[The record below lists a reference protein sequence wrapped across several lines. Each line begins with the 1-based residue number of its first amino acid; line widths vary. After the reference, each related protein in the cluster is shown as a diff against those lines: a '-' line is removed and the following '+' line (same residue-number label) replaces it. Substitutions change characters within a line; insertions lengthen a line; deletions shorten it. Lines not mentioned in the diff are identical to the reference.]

1 MQTQQ
6 YVELLG
12 NEKHL
17 IDFQHKIGIWEK
29 LFGGK
34 EKKEEL
40 GLKKEDIEFPAEDS
54 EFEDVYGKPQDFD
67 AGEQP

>member
-1 MQTQQ
+1 
-6 YVELLG
+6 
-12 NEKHL
+12 
-17 IDFQHKIGIWEK
+17 

-54 EFEDVYGKPQDFD
+54 EFEDVYGKP
-67 AGEQP
+67 